1 MKLLPWKMISS
12 KFRRNAVR
20 RPRWNQEDIQ
30 SINQLQILLL
40 NHDSQVGE
48 LYLGEEEVILR

>member
-1 MKLLPWKMISS
+1 MISS
-12 KFRRNAVR
+12 KFRRNAIR

-30 SINQLQILLL
+30 SINQLQILLS
-40 NHDSQVGE
+40 NHDRQVGE